1 MHRTLQKTK
10 TEGQN
15 FIFDIRSRRHPRFLN
30 LAPMTLQQLKQTL
43 AKSQWTSFAVELR
56 PSTIASQGSIKPF
69 YCFREFDY
77 PDSDT
82 FNLLFTS
89 YADPYGKI
97 PLALMTIRG
106 HVRYGQEHP
115 IAPGA
120 YEIDYI
126 ADLEFSVKLLN
137 ENLAKALNG
146 LPLADGVSPWTAN
159 VPQNVTRKGVPA
171 FGLTAGENFTE
182 CDLIYIKDNLLFNG
196 SRNIDGRP
204 FDSPANRPTNLQIPL
219 IRK

>member
-1 MHRTLQKTK
+1 
-10 TEGQN
+10 
-15 FIFDIRSRRHPRFLN
+15 
-30 LAPMTLQQLKQTL
+30 MTLQQLKQTL
-43 AKSQWTSFAVELR
+43 AKSHWISIAVELR
-56 PSTIASQGSIKPF
+56 PSTIASQGGIKPF

-82 FNLLFTS
+82 FHLLFTS

-97 PLALMTIRG
+97 PLAEMTIRG

-115 IAPGA
+115 VTPGA

-126 ADLEFSVKLLN
+126 ADIEFSIKILN

-146 LPLADGVSPWTAN
+146 LPLADGVSPWAAN
-159 VPQNVTRKGVPA
+159 VPQNVTGKGVPA
-171 FGLTAGENFTE
+171 FGLTAGEYFTE
-182 CDLIYIKDNLLFNG
+182 YDLIYIKDALLFNG

-219 IRK
+219 VRK